1 MTIPKRFTSQPN
13 AINSTTG
20 QGRQKTT
27 YKSQRILH
35 TIMLTCH
42 DFKHS
47 MKTGWILLTIW
58 GIYGLIT
65 LILSQYTVI
74 NC

>member
-42 DFKHS
+42 YFKHS

-58 GIYGLIT
+58 TNYIWTNNFDLKSIY
-65 LILSQYTVI
+65 S
-74 NC
+74 N

>member
-35 TIMLTCH
+35 IIMLTCH
-42 DFKHS
+42 YFKHS

-58 GIYGLIT
+58 TNYIWTNNFDLKSIY
-65 LILSQYTVI
+65 S
-74 NC
+74 N